1 MKRDIKV
8 NYGVIGEVVN
18 KLRIYKE
25 ALTTIREVV
34 ESINEKIESENS
46 GKAVE
51 ELKKIGEKINKDL
64 KLCKNEIEDLYELF
78 NGYNNEMQEII
89 RPNNINE
96 IMQVDRN
103 DIYWNMKSIFNACD
117 AVGNIKYNTDY
128 YGGYDYGFGDSE
140 EEKRNK

>member
-51 ELKKIGEKINKDL
+51 ELKKIGKKINEDL
-64 KLCKNEIEDLYELF
+64 KSCKNEIEDLYELF

-103 DIYWNMKSIFNACD
+103 DIYWNMKSIFIQVLEKHFGMEYL
-117 AVGNIKYNTDY
+117 AV
-128 YGGYDYGFGDSE
+128 
-140 EEKRNK
+140 